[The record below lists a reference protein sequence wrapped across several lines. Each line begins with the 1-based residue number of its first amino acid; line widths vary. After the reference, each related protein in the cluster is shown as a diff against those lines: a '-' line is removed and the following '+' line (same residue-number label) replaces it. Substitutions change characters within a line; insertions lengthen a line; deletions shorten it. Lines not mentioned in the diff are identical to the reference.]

1 MVMATA
7 TRRHYRQSPS
17 RQDAV
22 PDPSKPTVKQQRES
36 RRAHKVA
43 VLQKQLS
50 TQRRHRRIGIG
61 AVIVGGI
68 AVLSLVIGFV
78 VVGATPKLNP
88 NDITIAGV
96 KDFPGLTSVH
106 VGPDPVD
113 YRAKYEMNPPAG
125 GDHFAAWLNCG
136 IYDQPQANENAVHS
150 LEHGAVW
157 VTYDPDALGDAEIAS
172 LRDKVPSTYSV
183 LSPYPGLP
191 APVVISAW
199 GAQVQLDGVDD
210 ERLQSFIQ
218 KYWKSA
224 SAPEPGA
231 QCTGAIDGPGRVS

>member
-1 MVMATA
+1 M
-7 TRRHYRQSPS
+7 
-17 RQDAV
+17 

-50 TQRRHRRIGIG
+50 AQRRHRRIGIG
-61 AVIVGGI
+61 AAIVGGI
-68 AVLSLVIGFV
+68 AVLSLVIAFV

-96 KDFPGLTSVH
+96 RDFPGLTSVH

-113 YRAKYEMNPPAG
+113 YQAKYEMNPPAG

-157 VTYDPDALGDAEIAS
+157 VTYNPDALGDAEITS

-210 ERLQSFIQ
+210 PRLQSFIQ
-218 KYWKSA
+218 KYWKSP

-231 QCTGAIDGPGRVS
+231 LCTGAIDGPGRIS